1 MSDLDDI
8 LEPLQAI
15 PLNKFH
21 VIYKSEDMRN
31 KIKYHTTVYKYIRK
45 MPIYPAA
52 IDRRWRKDKKD
63 EIIEEEENEVNDEI
77 GEAEEENNF

>member
-1 MSDLDDI
+1 MSNLDDI

>member
-1 MSDLDDI
+1 MSELDDI
-8 LEPLQAI
+8 LEPLQAV

-52 IDRRWRKDKKD
+52 IDRRWRKGKDDKKD
-63 EIIEEEENEVNDEI
+63 EVEDDYTINEMEEEENEEDI
-77 GEAEEENNF
+77 

>member
-1 MSDLDDI
+1 MSELDDI
-8 LEPLQAI
+8 LEPLQAV

-21 VIYKSEDMRN
+21 VIYKDPDMRN

-52 IDRRWRKDKKD
+52 IDRRWRKGKD
-63 EIIEEEENEVNDEI
+63 EPEVENEIEEEENL
-77 GEAEEENNF
+77 

>member
-1 MSDLDDI
+1 MSELDDI
-8 LEPLQAI
+8 LEPLQAV

-21 VIYKSEDMRN
+21 VIYKDPDMRN

-52 IDRRWRKDKKD
+52 IDRRWRKGKD
-63 EIIEEEENEVNDEI
+63 EPEVENEVENEIEEEENL
-77 GEAEEENNF
+77 